1 MNLFLA
7 NIGWTALLLG
17 VFMYINAIILVLSRL
32 SIGCTISRLI
42 VYLNL
47 LVSHKVDVSVPG
59 RDREVHMPN

>member
-1 MNLFLA
+1 MNLFHA

-32 SIGCTISRLI
+32 LIGCTISRLI

-47 LVSHKVDVSVPG
+47 FVSHKVDVSVPG